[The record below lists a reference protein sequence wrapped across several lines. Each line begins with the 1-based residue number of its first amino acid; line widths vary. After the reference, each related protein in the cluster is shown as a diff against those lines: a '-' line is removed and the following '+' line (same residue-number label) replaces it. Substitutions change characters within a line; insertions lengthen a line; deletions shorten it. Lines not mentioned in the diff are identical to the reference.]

1 MLKSLYSGVTGMKNL
16 QTKMDVISNNIA
28 NVNTTGFK
36 SGRVRFEDM
45 ISQSVSSAEEG
56 INAKQVGLGVQVSA
70 IDTIMNGGSL
80 QSTGRE
86 LDFGIENGDSS
97 FFVVSE
103 DGGVN
108 KSYTRDG
115 GFYLDAENNLVTSA
129 GYSVMG
135 DYRDNT
141 PSAVPGA
148 VVPEAVVPKPMEP
161 LSIPAYIKI
170 GEKGAFSAVD
180 GPPSDKD
187 KIFGLK
193 SYSIDSKGLIT
204 GNYGDGKSYEIGQ
217 VAMAKFANASGL
229 EKAGGNLYVES
240 ANSGTPELGFPAD
253 DGYGVIRSGF
263 LEMSNV
269 DLANEFTEMIIA
281 NRAYQAN
288 SRSITTSD
296 SMLEELLA
304 LKR

>member
-1 MLKSLYSGVTGMKNL
+1 MLKSLFSGVTGMTNL

-45 ISQSVSSAEEG
+45 ISQSIASAEEG
-56 INAKQVGLGVQVSA
+56 INGKQVGLGVQASA

-86 LDFGIENGDSS
+86 LDFGIENGDNS
-97 FFVVSE
+97 FFVVSG

-108 KSYTRDG
+108 KNYTRDG
-115 GFYLDAENNLVTSA
+115 GFYLDANNNLVTGA

-135 DYRDNT
+135 DYRAEG
-141 PSAVPGA
+141 SA
-148 VVPEAVVPKPMEP
+148 PEAGVLEKLEK
-161 LSIPAYIKI
+161 LKIPAYIKVA
-170 GEKGAFSAVD
+170 GEKFTEVESTLANETNVT
-180 GPPSDKD
+180 
-187 KIFGLK
+187 GLK
-193 SYSIDSKGLIT
+193 SYSIDSEGLIT
-204 GNYGDGKSYEIGQ
+204 GNYGNGESYVVGQ
-217 VAMAKFANASGL
+217 IALAKFSNASGL
-229 EKAGGNLYVES
+229 EKAGGNLYVAS
-240 ANSGTPELGFPAD
+240 GNSGTPELGFPAG

>member
-45 ISQSVSSAEEG
+45 ISQSIVNAQEG
-56 INAKQVGLGVQVSA
+56 INAKQVGLGVKTSA

-86 LDFGIENGDSS
+86 LDFGIEDGDSS
-97 FFVVSE
+97 FFVVSG

-108 KSYTRDG
+108 NFYTRDG

-135 DYRDNT
+135 VNNT
-141 PSAVPGA
+141 EADGNEMLEKLSVPAYIQVNADGSISATD
-148 VVPEAVVPKPMEP
+148 
-161 LSIPAYIKI
+161 SIPA
-170 GEKGAFSAVD
+170 GSTNV
-180 GPPSDKD
+180 
-187 KIFGLK
+187 FGLK
-193 SYSIDSKGLIT
+193 SHSVDSKGVIT
-204 GNYGDGKSYEIGQ
+204 GNYGNGESYVIGQ
-217 VAMAKFANASGL
+217 VALAKFANAAGL
-229 EKAGGNLYVES
+229 EKSGGNLYVES
-240 ANSGTPELGFPAD
+240 GNSGTPELGFPAD
-253 DGYGVIRSGF
+253 AGYGIVRSGF

-269 DLANEFTEMIIA
+269 DLANEFTEMIIT

>member
-1 MLKSLYSGVTGMKNL
+1 MLKSLHSGVTGMKNL

-45 ISQSVSSAEEG
+45 ISQSIANAQEG
-56 INAKQVGLGVQVSA
+56 ANAKQVGLGVRTSA

-80 QSTGRE
+80 QATGRE

-97 FFVVSE
+97 FFVVSG

-108 KSYTRDG
+108 NYYTRDG

-129 GYSVMG
+129 GYHVMG
-135 DYRDNT
+135 VNNT
-141 PSAVPGA
+141 DSDGKGPL
-148 VVPEAVVPKPMEP
+148 EE
-161 LSIPAYIKI
+161 LSIPAYIQI
-170 GEKGAFSAVD
+170 NADGSILASDNIPDGATNV
-180 GPPSDKD
+180 
-187 KIFGLK
+187 FGLK
-193 SYSIDSKGLIT
+193 SHSVDSKGIIT
-204 GNYGDGKSYEIGQ
+204 GNYGNGESYVIGQ
-217 VAMAKFANASGL
+217 VALAKFANAAGL
-229 EKAGGNLYVES
+229 EKSGGNLYVES
-240 ANSGTPELGFPAD
+240 ANSGAPALGFPAD
-253 DGYGVIRSGF
+253 DGYGVIQSGF

>member
-36 SGRVRFEDM
+36 GGRVRFEDM
-45 ISQSVSSAEEG
+45 ISQSIASAEEG
-56 INAKQVGLGVQVSA
+56 INGKQVGLGVQASA

-97 FFVVSE
+97 FFVVSG

-108 KSYTRDG
+108 NYYTRDG
-115 GFYLDAENNLVTSA
+115 GFYLDANNNLVTGA

-135 DYRDNT
+135 ENRVADSE
-141 PSAVPGA
+141 PKAGA
-148 VVPEAVVPKPMEP
+148 MGDLET
-161 LSIPAYIKI
+161 LTIPATISD
-170 GEKGAFSAVD
+170 EKGVY
-180 GPPSDKD
+180 
-187 KIFGLK
+187 GLK
-193 SYSIDSKGLIT
+193 SYSVDSKGQIT
-204 GNYGDGKSYEIGQ
+204 GNYGNGESYVIGQ
-217 VAMAKFANASGL
+217 IALAKFSNASGL
-229 EKAGGNLYVES
+229 EKAGGNLYVS
-240 ANSGTPELGFPAD
+240 SGNSGTPEIGYPAD

>member
-1 MLKSLYSGVTGMKNL
+1 MLKSLFSGVTGMKNL

-45 ISQSVSSAEEG
+45 ISQSISNAEAG
-56 INAKQVGLGVQVSA
+56 INAKQVGLGVQASA

-97 FFVVSE
+97 FFIVSG
-103 DGGVN
+103 DGGTN
-108 KSYTRDG
+108 NYYTRDG
-115 GFYLDAENNLVTSA
+115 GFYLDANNNIVTGS
-129 GYSVMG
+129 GLNVMG
-135 DYRDNT
+135 DYRDDT
-141 PSAVPGA
+141 DYTDP
-148 VVPEAVVPKPMEP
+148 EP
-161 LSIPAYIKI
+161 LKIPAYLKVSE
-170 GEKGAFSAVD
+170 GTFTADE
-180 GPPSDKD
+180 GPQNETNS
-187 KIFGLK
+187 IYGLK
-193 SYSIDSKGLIT
+193 SYSIDSKGVIT
-204 GNYGDGKSYEIGQ
+204 GNYGNGESYEIGQ
-217 VAMAKFANASGL
+217 VALAKFSNAAGL
-229 EKAGGNLYVES
+229 EKAGGNLYVDS
-240 ANSGTPELGFPAD
+240 ANSGTPENGFPAD

>member
-45 ISQSVSSAEEG
+45 ISQSIASAQEG
-56 INAKQVGLGVQVSA
+56 ANAKQVGLGVRTSA

-80 QSTGRE
+80 QATGRE
-86 LDFGIENGDSS
+86 LDFGIENGDNS
-97 FFVVSE
+97 FFVVSG
-103 DGGVN
+103 DGGIN
-108 KSYTRDG
+108 NYFTRDG

-129 GYSVMG
+129 GHSVMG
-135 DYRDNT
+135 VNNT
-141 PSAVPGA
+141 
-148 VVPEAVVPKPMEP
+148 EADGNETLEK
-161 LSIPAYIKI
+161 LSVPAYIQ
-170 GEKGAFSAVD
+170 VD
-180 GPPSDKD
+180 GETITASDSIPD
-187 KIFGLK
+187 GATNVFGLK
-193 SYSIDSKGLIT
+193 SYSVDSKGVIT
-204 GNYGDGKSYEIGQ
+204 GNYGNGESYVIGQ
-217 VAMAKFANASGL
+217 VALAKFANAAGL
-229 EKAGGNLYVES
+229 EKSGGNLYVES
-240 ANSGTPELGFPAD
+240 GNSGAPELGFPAD

-296 SMLEELLA
+296 SMLEELLS

>member
-45 ISQSVSSAEEG
+45 ISQSMASAQEG
-56 INAKQVGLGVQVSA
+56 VNAKQVGLGVQTSA

-80 QSTGRE
+80 QATGRE

-97 FFVVSE
+97 FFVVSG

-108 KSYTRDG
+108 NYYTRDG

-135 DYRDNT
+135 VNNT
-141 PSAVPGA
+141 EPDGA
-148 VVPEAVVPKPMEP
+148 ETLEK
-161 LSIPAYIKI
+161 LSVPAYIQVNADGSI
-170 GEKGAFSAVD
+170 TASDSIPDGATNV
-180 GPPSDKD
+180 
-187 KIFGLK
+187 FGLK
-193 SYSIDSKGLIT
+193 SHSVDSKGVIT
-204 GNYGDGKSYEIGQ
+204 GNYGNGESYVIGQ
-217 VAMAKFANASGL
+217 VALAKFANAAGL
-229 EKAGGNLYVES
+229 EKSGGNLYVES
-240 ANSGTPELGFPAD
+240 ANSGAPELGFPAD

>member
-45 ISQSVSSAEEG
+45 ISQSMASAQEG
-56 INAKQVGLGVQVSA
+56 TNAKQVGLGVQTGA

-80 QSTGRE
+80 QATGRE

-97 FFVVSE
+97 FFVVSG

-108 KSYTRDG
+108 KYYTRDG

-135 DYRDNT
+135 VNNT
-141 PSAVPGA
+141 EGDGT
-148 VVPEAVVPKPMEP
+148 ETLEN
-161 LSIPAYIKI
+161 LSVPAYIQVNADETI
-170 GEKGAFSAVD
+170 MAIDSIPDGATNV
-180 GPPSDKD
+180 
-187 KIFGLK
+187 FGLK
-193 SYSIDSKGLIT
+193 SHSVDSKGVIT
-204 GNYGDGKSYEIGQ
+204 GNYGNGESYVIGQ

>member
-1 MLKSLYSGVTGMKNL
+1 MLKSLFSGVTGMKNL

-45 ISQSVSSAEEG
+45 ISQSVASAESG
-56 INAKQVGLGVQVSA
+56 VNGKQVGLGVQASA

-97 FFVVSE
+97 FFVVSG
-103 DGGVN
+103 DDGVN
-108 KSYTRDG
+108 YYTRDG
-115 GFYLDAENNLVTSA
+115 GFYLDAENNLVTGS

-135 DYRDNT
+135 DYRVGD
-141 PSAVPGA
+141 AA
-148 VVPEAVVPKPMEP
+148 PEAVAPEP
-161 LSIPAYIKI
+161 LEKLRIPTYIQVSGESFTSVDSIP
-170 GEKGAFSAVD
+170 KGATDV
-180 GPPSDKD
+180 
-187 KIFGLK
+187 FGLK
-193 SYSIDSKGLIT
+193 SYSIDSKGVIT
-204 GNYGDGKSYEIGQ
+204 GNYGNGESYEIGQ
-217 VAMAKFANASGL
+217 VALAKFTNASGL
-229 EKAGGNLYVES
+229 EKAGGNMYVES
-240 ANSGTPELGFPAD
+240 ANSGSPENGFPAD

-296 SMLEELLA
+296 SMLEELLS